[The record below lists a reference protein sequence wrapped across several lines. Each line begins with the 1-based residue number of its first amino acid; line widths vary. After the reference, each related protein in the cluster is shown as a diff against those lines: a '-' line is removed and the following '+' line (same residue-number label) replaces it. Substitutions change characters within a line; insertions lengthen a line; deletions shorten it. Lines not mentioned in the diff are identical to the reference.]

1 MCRTLVTIVLGGAL
15 GASFS
20 VSAHTVAPGLPIHP
34 AAAVTAPRGSECQA
48 ADQAFKSATVL
59 TPALN
64 PVPGQIVPL
73 AYRGTDRLVSAAA
86 QRSAASPPEG
96 GSNSAWRS
104 TTAVLS
110 TLALIGTI
118 ALRRYRAG
126 KP

>member
-20 VSAHTVAPGLPIHP
+20 VPAHTVVSGLPIHP
-34 AAAVTAPRGSECQA
+34 AAAVAAPRGSECQA
-48 ADQAFKSATVL
+48 ADQTFKSATVL

-64 PVPGQIVPL
+64 SAPAQIVPL
-73 AYRGTDRLVSAAA
+73 TYRGPDRLVSTAA
-86 QRSAASPPEG
+86 QHSAASPPEG
-96 GSNSAWRS
+96 TSNSAWRS

>member
-20 VSAHTVAPGLPIHP
+20 VPAHTVVPSLPIHP
-34 AAAVTAPRGSECQA
+34 AAAVTAPRSSECLA
-48 ADQAFKSATVL
+48 ADQVFKSATML
-59 TPALN
+59 TPSLN
-64 PVPGQIVPL
+64 PVPGQIVSL
-73 AYRGTDRLVSAAA
+73 AYRGTDRLIPAAA
-86 QRSAASPPEG
+86 QRSAASPSEG
-96 GSNSAWRS
+96 ASNSAWRS

>member
-1 MCRTLVTIVLGGAL
+1 MCRALVTIVLGGAL

-20 VSAHTVAPGLPIHP
+20 VPAHTVAPSLPIP
-34 AAAVTAPRGSECQA
+34 PTVAVAAPRGSECQA
-48 ADQAFKSATVL
+48 ANPAFKSAAVL

-73 AYRGTDRLVSAAA
+73 AYRGTDRLVPAAA
-86 QRSAASPPEG
+86 QRSAARPPEG
-96 GSNSAWRS
+96 GSSSAWRS
-104 TTAVLS
+104 TTALLS

-118 ALRRYRAG
+118 ALRRYTAG

>member
-1 MCRTLVTIVLGGAL
+1 MCRALVTIVLGGAL

-20 VSAHTVAPGLPIHP
+20 VPAHTVASSLPLHP
-34 AAAVTAPRGSECQA
+34 TVAVAAPRGSECQA

-59 TPALN
+59 TPALS
-64 PVPGQIVPL
+64 PVQGQTVSL
-73 AYRGTDRLVSAAA
+73 AYRGTDRLVPAAA
-86 QRSAASPPEG
+86 QRLPASPPQG

-104 TTAVLS
+104 TTAWLS

-118 ALRRYRAG
+118 ALRRYKPG